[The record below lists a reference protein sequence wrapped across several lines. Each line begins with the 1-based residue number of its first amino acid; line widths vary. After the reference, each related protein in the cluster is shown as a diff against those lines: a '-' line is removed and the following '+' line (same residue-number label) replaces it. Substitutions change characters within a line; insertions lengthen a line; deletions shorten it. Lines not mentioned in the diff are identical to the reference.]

1 MDWSGQPIGL
11 FTTNRW
17 ITAML
22 RLFRPQIIEL
32 VGERDAAVHQWQQE
46 HPGVDVFEGHGFY
59 IASTRRIP
67 IPAQIER
74 VNNALHHTAP
84 IH

>member
-1 MDWSGQPIGL
+1 MDRSGQPIGL

-32 VGERDAAVHQWQQE
+32 VGGRDAAVNQWQQE
-46 HPGVDVFEGHGFY
+46 HPGVDVFEGHDFY
-59 IASTRRIP
+59 IASTHRILV
-67 IPAQIER
+67 PAQTER
-74 VNNALHHTAP
+74 VHNALHHTAP